1 MRKRLCYLKSLSSG
15 NFLVLQLH
23 QSQID
28 YYSEYFTLIDG
39 VVGGDQF
46 SKFQIHITT
55 QHKWR
60 KRDFNTSSANS
71 IHCWWTGLK
80 KRFIL
85 IF

>member
-1 MRKRLCYLKSLSSG
+1 MRKRLSSG

-46 SKFQIHITT
+46 SKFQTHITT
-55 QHKWR
+55 QHTWR
-60 KRDFNTSSANS
+60 KKETSTHQVPIA
-71 IHCWWTGLK
+71 
-80 KRFIL
+80 FIVGGQD
-85 IF
+85 